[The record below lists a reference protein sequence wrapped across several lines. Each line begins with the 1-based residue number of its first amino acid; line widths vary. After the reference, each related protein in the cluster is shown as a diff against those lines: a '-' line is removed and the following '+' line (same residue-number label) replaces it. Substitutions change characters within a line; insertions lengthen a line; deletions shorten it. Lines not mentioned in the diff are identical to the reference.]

1 MKVLIDTNIVLD
13 VLGNREP
20 FVQHSAEILILA
32 AQQKLSASITANT
45 NTNIYYL
52 TKKYIS
58 NREDI
63 KRTILGLI
71 EVLDVIDV
79 TRSDCIKAFELSMT
93 DYEDALLAQCARRTK
108 AAYIITRDTKDF
120 STSPVEA
127 ITPKDFLNRFFPE

>member
-1 MKVLIDTNIVLD
+1 MNVLIDTNVVLD

-20 FVQHSAEILILA
+20 FIQHSAAILMLA

-45 NTNIYYL
+45 ITDIYYL

-58 NREDI
+58 DREDI

-93 DYEDALLAQCARRTK
+93 DYEDALLAQCAKRTK
-108 AAYIITRDTKDF
+108 SAYIITRNIKDF
-120 STSPVEA
+120 SASPVKA
-127 ITPKDFLNRFFPE
+127 ITPEDFLNRFFPD